1 MDEFITLT
9 EYNWAF
15 WVAGLFAIA
24 EFLRWLFTNLDF
36 FFKIISKVLKLFGIK
51 ITIKT
56 RGTIE
61 REKQEAR
68 LNSIEKSIAEI
79 KDTSKHNVNMFLDHE
94 RQVVDRF
101 TDIKDEIVSELNK
114 LHAKVDS
121 QSKEIA
127 ENRKESDETDRAML
141 RDRLNSGMRYFSQN
155 KDEQGRVHI
164 SLADYETLDG
174 LFAKYFSKKGNG
186 PFEKMY
192 KDEFKKF
199 IIDR

>member
-1 MDEFITLT
+1 MDKFIALT
-9 EYNWAF
+9 DYNWAF
-15 WVAGLFAIA
+15 WVAGLFALL
-24 EFLRWLFTNLDF
+24 EFAKWLYSLKEFVF
-36 FFKIISKVLKLFGIK
+36 EKIGIK
-51 ITIKT
+51 TKGMLK
-56 RGTIE
+56 REEYEERLKKVENAIE
-61 REKQEAR
+61 
-68 LNSIEKSIAEI
+68 EI
-79 KDTSKHNVNMFLDHE
+79 KETSKHNVNMFLDHE
-94 RQVVDRF
+94 RQVVDKF
-101 TDIKDEIVSELNK
+101 TDIKNEIVSELNK
-114 LHAKVDS
+114 LHDKVDS
-121 QSKEIA
+121 QSQEIA
-127 ENRKESDETDRAML
+127 ANRKESDETDRAML